1 MRRAKQWAITLLVFT
16 LVFGMFGGTA
26 LGASTRFAL
35 VTDVTGTVKVTKA
48 GGTKEIRV
56 FDGMGL
62 NEGDKLKVEKGGSVT
77 LKVADRDDEV
87 VLGDTWNGTLSKL
100 KDKAGGSDTA
110 VKTWAGS
117 MYSKVEKIT
126 GSSSTYKVETPTAV
140 MGVRGTHFT
149 VSIDPITGLPT
160 MFVSAGKVEA
170 ASPGQEDS
178 TLLLPA
184 QQITIYPDAPPEAGV
199 SYVDPSEIVKQ
210 ADKSVIEAL
219 LKNKTLI
226 DEENEEILNDLSETG
241 DASQEGTLRLEEQEA
256 LDRYRSNVENALFNI
271 LKTAVDTGTIDEEE
285 TQDIIE
291 AANQGI
297 SDQDRQYD
305 LNRDVPPIDRTAGVD
320 PSAERQREQQRQRAE
335 ERKQQQVQQKE
346 EKKSEVTNNNASLIQ
361 QIQQAAQQQQQAN
374 QQAQE
379 QKKQEATDRLLQQ
392 LSQQQRDA
400 LQQRV
405 EQKEQEKQQQET
417 GKAPT
422 TPTQPTQQPDSSS
435 DDRTATTTTVE
446 LSKSELVVGEAITI
460 TASVKNNIT
469 GNAVPD
475 GATVTFRKGA
485 TSIGTATT
493 SGGKAVLSL
502 TAAQSLTTFPMGTHA
517 VNAIYPGMGSL
528 ESSTSFSQSLKV
540 KSATTMTVEGPTSS
554 AIGATFTLGVTV
566 AATSPGT
573 GTPVGTVE
581 LYDSSLKIGEK
592 TLVSGATSFELKPN
606 ATAPTTKTYRA
617 VYKPSDTALY
627 VGNEK
632 TFTHDIVSPTPASP
646 ELTLAKTDTTN
657 GFDIAV
663 KLDNFTGAKK
673 LYGMQLHFVSGRTV
687 SPALPTNSTYYTA
700 DKFPEQTAEVLRYV
714 DGVNESGQELREQ
727 IYSLTLYGSG
737 TAVAFDEDETMAT
750 LKFTKPSGIG
760 DPELFQY
767 VYAQFVFE
775 DGTSY
780 VPAATY
786 SWTY

>member
-87 VLGDTWNGTLSKL
+87 VLGENWSGALSKL

-117 MYSKVEKIT
+117 MYNKVEKIT

-140 MGVRGTHFT
+140 MGVRGTHFM

-160 MFVSAGKVEA
+160 MFVSAGRVEA
-170 ASPGQEDS
+170 GNPGQRDS
-178 TLLLPA
+178 TLVLPA
-184 QQITIYPDAPPEAGV
+184 QQVTVYPDAPPKAGV
-199 SYVDPSEIVKQ
+199 SYVDPSDIVKQ

-219 LKNKTLI
+219 LKNKALI
-226 DEENEEILNDLSETG
+226 DQENDEIIGGFSGGG
-241 DASQEGTLRLEEQEA
+241 DANPNGTLSLQEQEA
-256 LDRYRSNVENALFNI
+256 LDKYKSNVENALFNI
-271 LKTAVDTGTIDEEE
+271 LKTAVDSGTLDETEA
-285 TQDIIE
+285 QDIAA
-291 AANQGI
+291 AANRDI
-297 SDQDRQYD
+297 SIQDRQYD

-320 PSAERQREQQRQRAE
+320 PAAERQRQRQRQQAE
-335 ERKQQQVQQKE
+335 EKKQQQVQQKE
-346 EKKSEVTNNNASLIQ
+346 EKKTEVTNNNASLIQ
-361 QIQQAAQQQQQAN
+361 QIQQAAQQLQQAN

-379 QKKQEATDRLLQQ
+379 QKKQEAADRLLEQ

-400 LQQRV
+400 LQQRL

-422 TPTQPTQQPDSSS
+422 TPTQPTQSGSSS

-460 TASVKNNIT
+460 TANVKNNSN
-469 GNAVPD
+469 GSAVPD
-475 GATVTFRKGA
+475 GATVTFRKGS

-493 SGGKAVLSL
+493 SGGKAVLTL
-502 TAAQSLTTFPMGTHA
+502 TAAQSLTAFPMGTYA
-517 VNAIYPGMGSL
+517 VNAIYPGTSSL
-528 ESSTSFSQSLKV
+528 ERSTSFSQTLKV
-540 KSATTMTVEGPTSS
+540 KSATTVTVDAPTSS
-554 AIGATFTLGVTV
+554 EIGATFTLGVTV

-581 LYDSSLKIGEK
+581 LYDSSLKIGEN
-592 TLVSGATSFELKPN
+592 TLVSGATSFTLTPN

-617 VYKPSDTALY
+617 VYKPSESALY

-632 TFTHDIVSPTPASP
+632 TFTHNIVSPTPASP

-663 KLDNFTGAKK
+663 KLDNFTGTKK

-687 SPALPTNSTYYTA
+687 SPALSTNATYHAT
-700 DKFPEQTAEVLRYV
+700 KFPAAQTAEVLRYV
-714 DGVNESGQELREQ
+714 DGVDGTGKELREQ
-727 IYSLTLYGSG
+727 IYSLTLFG
-737 TAVAFDEDETMAT
+737 TGAAVEFDNEETMAT
-750 LKFTKPSGIG
+750 LRFTKPSGIG
-760 DPELFQY
+760 DPEMFQF

-780 VPAATY
+780 VPAETFSFSY
-786 SWTY
+786 